1 MDDDIP
7 DLEDFS
13 EQLQKK
19 KEAAIDIGDYTKPVE
34 DKPIQIQQPKKQ
46 ESDFKGL
53 KKGFLNDEKKDDDII
68 KPKEKKNPLEIN
80 EVQENM
86 KQNNYSQFGQFL
98 TQNKEEWLN
107 QDLLQKIA
115 NNPKLQK
122 LFTNPEYLS
131 AVQQMQSNPTGVMQR
146 YKNNPE
152 FLELMSEYMK
162 TMGEHFQ
169 QLKPQ
174 KQDKPQQQQQQQQQ
188 PKIIPVDQNP
198 QKKQP
203 QTQEEKIQYII
214 ENDKEV
220 KAVLQDPRVQAF
232 IEYLQRTGKADF
244 QEIAYKDPQL
254 MQKLQILIQKGV
266 LNVQRM

>member
-13 EQLQKK
+13 EQLSKK
-19 KEAAIDIGDYTKPVE
+19 KEASIDIGDYTKPIE
-34 DKPIQIQQPKKQ
+34 QKPVQIQQTKQ
-46 ESDFKGL
+46 QDNVFTGL
-53 KKGFLNDEKKDDDII
+53 KKGFLNDQNNDQDII
-68 KPKEKKNPLEIN
+68 KPKEKKNPLEID
-80 EVQENM
+80 EVQANM
-86 KQNNYSQFGQFL
+86 KQNNQSQFGQFL

-107 QDLLQKIA
+107 QDLLQKIT

-131 AVQQMQSNPTGVMQR
+131 AVQQMQSNPTGIMQR

-152 FLELMSEYMK
+152 FVELMSEYMK

-169 QLKPQ
+169 QLNPQ
-174 KQDKPQQQQQQQQQ
+174 KKDQSQQQQQQQS
-188 PKIIPVDQNP
+188 KVIPVNQPP

-203 QTQEEKIQYII
+203 QSQEEKIQDII

-220 KAVLQDPRVQAF
+220 KAVLLDPRVQAF
-232 IEYLQRTGKADF
+232 IEFLQRTGKVDF
-244 QEIAYKDPQL
+244 QEFAYKDPQL